1 MIVKPKSE
9 WLALWQRTHARVFKR
24 AAAVR
29 VRNSTPIA
37 RPAKRYEVLCDPELK
52 S

>member
-24 AAAVR
+24 AAAIR
-29 VRNSTPIA
+29 VRSSTPVA
-37 RPAKRYEVLCDPELK
+37 RPATQYEVLCDRELR